1 MSLRKLMMGEIN
13 KTDKL
18 DARGL
23 NRRQRSG
30 TLPTVWIPPASYG
43 ISVTC
48 RAVAVVAGL
57 EVALDQAQHFPSLLR
72 PHGGRVV
79 NMSPVP
85 AVGATPAASGS
96 RT

>member
-1 MSLRKLMMGEIN
+1 MMGEIN

-23 NRRQRSG
+23 NRLQRSG

-57 EVALDQAQHFPSLLR
+57 EVALDQAHKDPQHFPSLLR

-79 NMSPVP
+79 NISPVP
-85 AVGATPAASGS
+85 AVGAPPAAFGS
-96 RT
+96 LT